1 MAKKKYSSDEEPVS
15 ALYFSWISFRI
26 WLRKNLVGRFIEF
39 RSRRFHRS
47 FRLTR
52 KRDYQRPLKI
62 AGYWSF
68 TKAVFHTISENKK
81 SFLLLMVVIAVAN
94 FILVGLLDQDF
105 LNSLKDIAN
114 TTNGGLLSGGW
125 GELGKASLVV
135 LSTFSTGGL
144 VRSPNEAQQ
153 TTMFLIVMFAW
164 LAVVQLCRNIFSGK
178 KKISV
183 REALYTC
190 GMPIIPMSIIAL
202 VILIQAIPAFLSVI
216 IYGSAITTKFASQGV
231 EQMMF
236 FAAIALLVSL
246 SIFWII
252 GSVFALIIVTI
263 PGTYPLQALKISGD
277 MVVQRRLAILFR
289 VLWCVFILVVIWFA
303 ILIPL
308 VLLSNWLSSIAS
320 FFTGLPIVQIAM
332 VLLTSFSLVFVA
344 VYLYSLYR
352 KIIDY
357 DRQN

>member
-1 MAKKKYSSDEEPVS
+1 MAKKKYISDEETVS
-15 ALYFSWISFRI
+15 VLYFYWISFRI
-26 WLRKNLVGRFIEF
+26 WFRKNLVERFNNF

-47 FRLTR
+47 FRLTPR
-52 KRDYQRPLKI
+52 RDYLRPLKI

-68 TKAVFHTISENKK
+68 TKSVFRVISENKK
-81 SFLLLMVVIAVAN
+81 SFLSLMAVISLAN
-94 FILVGLLDQDF
+94 FILIGLLDQDF
-105 LNSLKDIAN
+105 LNSLKEIAN

-190 GMPIIPMSIIAL
+190 GMPIIPMSVIAL

-216 IYGSAITTKFASQGV
+216 IYGSATATKFASQGV

-236 FAAIALLVSL
+236 FAAILLLVSL
-246 SIFWII
+246 SVFWII

-277 MVVQRRLAILFR
+277 MVVQRRLAILLR
-289 VLWCVFILVVIWFA
+289 VLWCAFILAIIWF
-303 ILIPL
+303 IVLVPL
-308 VLLSNWLSSIAS
+308 VLLFGWLSSVIS
-320 FFTGLPIVQIAM
+320 FFSNLPIIQIVM
-332 VLLTSFSLVFVA
+332 VLLTSFSLVFAA

-357 DRQN
+357 DQQN

>member
-114 TTNGGLLSGGW
+114 ATNGGLLSGGW

-153 TTMFLIVMFAW
+153 MTMFLIVMFAW

-190 GMPIIPMSIIAL
+190 GMPIVPMSIIAL

-289 VLWCVFILVVIWFA
+289 VLWCVFILAVIWFA